1 MRYLF
6 ILLLSALLVTALS
19 AILLTAIFY
28 RKYKEYQ
35 NLKADYKLLCQ
46 ENIYLRKR
54 LEEMAKQHQAF
65 RFLHH
70 ELKNDYILEMNYL
83 NQKLYAQ
90 LEEHYRKKA
99 GCINYK
105 TSLIHTGN
113 IGMDAILNHKR
124 ETARKEQIHIDI
136 HHQILAHVRIDNR
149 DLSMILGNLID
160 NALEAVRKLTSGQRS
175 IALRIKADTT
185 TLFLEISNKYLGIP
199 KKDIHGNYLTLKPD
213 RCLHG
218 QGLSRVKLLAKK
230 YGGGI
235 TICDKDNH
243 FHVKVLLYMPE

>member
-1 MRYLF
+1 MRQLF
-6 ILLLSALLVTALS
+6 ILLLSVLLVTVLT
-19 AILLTAIFY
+19 AILLIAIFY
-28 RKYKEYQ
+28 RKYREYQ
-35 NLKADYKLLCQ
+35 NLKADHKLLRQ

-54 LEEMAKQHQAF
+54 FEEMAKQHQAF
-65 RFLHH
+65 RFMHH

-99 GCINYK
+99 GCINFK
-105 TSLIHTGN
+105 TGLIHTGN
-113 IGMDAILNHKR
+113 IGMDAILNYKQ
-124 ETARKEQIHIDI
+124 EDARKEQIHIDI
-136 HHQILAHVRIDNR
+136 HHQILTHIKIDNR
-149 DLSMILGNLID
+149 DLNMILGNLID
-160 NALEAVRKLTSGQRS
+160 NALEAVRKLTSGQRR
-175 IALRIKADTT
+175 IALKVRADAT

-199 KKDIHGNYLTLKPD
+199 TKDTHGNYLTLKPD
-213 RCLHG
+213 RRLHG

-235 TICDKDNH
+235 TICDKDNC